1 MGVRGW
7 VVLGSAI
14 GWVYSRAD
22 LGHPWRC
29 HTHSVL
35 SYSLTPGPKIN
46 MVFEQFFLE
55 PMHPSAR
62 TRSHGGKWMSKDNG
76 QCRSESESLTYDLPT
91 LHFGQVYQGFKS
103 QFLTLEMGILIMF

>member
-1 MGVRGW
+1 M
-7 VVLGSAI
+7 LGSAI

-55 PMHPSAR
+55 PVHPSAR
-62 TRSHGGKWMSKDNG
+62 TRSHGGKWMSKEWTM
-76 QCRSESESLTYDLPT
+76 RSESESLTYNLPT
-91 LHFGQVYQGFKS
+91 LHLGQVYQRFKS